1 MKPEPP
7 EKAPS
12 LKTGNSTAASPS
24 PTSVMAV
31 TLYLTWNS
39 GVSGVR
45 ALWAS
50 AFGWVRVHSP
60 RAAYV
65 PLPGAQNFNV
75 QSTLLV
81 SSAGDDV
88 ILAEYTALRIIDD
101 LLGCRSQRL
110 NHKDNNSSDDR
121 DEDASDDKDENH
133 DDHCPF
139 MVLFQAR
146 EIHCLLVGTAGMMIA
161 VAASCLCLLVLL
173 SSNVSFGISASVPA
187 MLSG

>member
-1 MKPEPP
+1 M
-7 EKAPS
+7 
-12 LKTGNSTAASPS
+12 
-24 PTSVMAV
+24 
-31 TLYLTWNS
+31 YLTWNS

-50 AFGWVRVHSP
+50 AFGWGKGSQSASSLCSSAWRTEF
-60 RAAYV
+60 Y
-65 PLPGAQNFNV
+65 V

-121 DEDASDDKDENH
+121 DEDASDDKNENH

-187 MLSG
+187 MLPG